1 MTVVILASKALVVF
15 SRTIVNLHL
24 PDPAPGDAVLSAV
37 AAEQRAETRWS
48 TCAVY
53 AGPDRGS
60 PSPRKDN
67 PLSSILAHKRL
78 DSTDPPFLG

>member
-1 MTVVILASKALVVF
+1 MTVVILARKALVVF

-24 PDPAPGDAVLSAV
+24 PDPAPGDAILSAV

-48 TCAVY
+48 NCAVY
-53 AGPDRGS
+53 AGPRR
-60 PSPRKDN
+60 RKDN